1 MYDIFMRWFS
11 LATPSVKQNRLQAS
25 ITSDVSPDKLHKSME
40 QNHRTA
46 TVVHGLHIYKINPSP
61 KEAEEQ

>member
-25 ITSDVSPDKLHKSME
+25 ITSDVSPKSKQSLNE
-40 QNHRTA
+40 TKAYQLQLNYTKA
-46 TVVHGLHIYKINPSP
+46 WNKIT
-61 KEAEEQ
+61 ELQR